1 MEKNGMCRIVQGRE
15 IGSTIMND
23 IKRRIQ
29 IARGE
34 VPADLVLRNAHL
46 VNVCSG
52 ECYLADVAVG
62 DGRVLGV
69 RELHDAGSSDA
80 SNASNAYVGREERD
94 LQGRWLVPGLID
106 GHMHIESTMLVLP
119 EFARIVVP
127 RGVTTVMLDPHEFA
141 NVMGIE
147 GIRYVLDSGRGLP
160 LSTYILLS
168 SCVPAS
174 SYESPYRVLTAED
187 LLPLLGDERVLGLA
201 EMMNMPGVL
210 QGDEQVIAKIE
221 ATLRRGL
228 VVDGHA
234 PGLTGRDLNA
244 YAASGIMSDHE
255 CTTIEEARQRLRLGM
270 WLMIREGSAAQ
281 NLDTL
286 LPLVQELHSP
296 RVFFVT
302 DDRDPLDLTTR
313 GHMDSMVRRAIE
325 LGLDPVE
332 ALRLASYN
340 TAQYFRLYHRGAI
353 APGFVADLVV
363 LDDLSS
369 FKVESVYKD
378 GMLVAQDGAVLVDI
392 PSAAVVG
399 IETSMAMQEVEPR
412 MTMNIRAFGEQD
424 IRIAGKPGPVE
435 VIGINK
441 GQITTTHLQ
450 EEAPLRNGEIVADP
464 ERDLLK
470 LVVVERHHA
479 SGRVGLGLVKGFGLK
494 KGAIASSVAHDA
506 HNLVIAGTNDSD
518 IVQAAHVLQAMGGGF
533 ACVVDGEVRAR
544 VPLPIGGLIS
554 PVPAAELVQQLRR
567 LDAAAAE
574 LGCTLEHPCMTLS
587 FLSLSVIPA
596 LKLTDQGLVDVET
609 FTLIPLQR

>member
-1 MEKNGMCRIVQGRE
+1 
-15 IGSTIMND
+15 MND
-23 IKRRIQ
+23 IRRRIQ
-29 IARGE
+29 VARGE
-34 VPADLVLRNAHL
+34 LPADLVLRNANL

-52 ECYLADVAVG
+52 ETYVADVAIA
-62 DGRVLGV
+62 DGRVVGIH
-69 RELHDAGSSDA
+69 ELYGTNSAESYHGQ
-80 SNASNAYVGREERD
+80 VERD
-94 LQGRWLVPGLID
+94 LQGRWLAPGLID

-147 GIRYVLDSGRGLP
+147 GIRYVLESGRDLP

-174 SYESPYRVLTAED
+174 SYESPYRVLTADD
-187 LLPLLGDERVLGLA
+187 LLPLLADERVLGLA

-221 ATLRRGL
+221 ATVRRGL

-234 PGLTGRDLNA
+234 PGLNGHDLNA
-244 YAASGIMSDHE
+244 YVASGIMSDHE

-281 NLDTL
+281 NLDML
-286 LPLVQELHSP
+286 LPLVQELHPP

-302 DDRDPLDLTTR
+302 DDRDPIDLTTR
-313 GHMDSMVRRAIE
+313 GHMDSIVRRAIE
-325 LGLDPVE
+325 RGLNPIE
-332 ALRLASYN
+332 AIRLASYN

-353 APGFVADLVV
+353 APGFVADMVV
-363 LDDLSS
+363 LDDLAT

-378 GMLVAQDGAVLVDI
+378 GMLVARDGAVLVDI
-392 PSAAVVG
+392 ASAAVGG
-399 IETSMAMQEVEPR
+399 IETDMAMHEVEA
-412 MTMNIRAFGEQD
+412 TKTIHIGAFTTQD
-424 IRIAGKPGPVE
+424 VRIAGKAGLVE

-441 GQITTTHLQ
+441 GQITTAHLR

-470 LVVVERHHA
+470 LIVVERHHA
-479 SGRVGLGLVKGFGLK
+479 SRRVGLGLVKGFGLK

-506 HNLVIAGTNDSD
+506 HNLVIAGTTDSD
-518 IVQAAHVLQAMGGGF
+518 IVQAVHVLQEMGGGF

-544 VPLPIGGLIS
+544 VPLPLGGLVS
-554 PVPAAELVQQLRR
+554 PLPATELVQQLRR
-567 LDAAAAE
+567 LDEVAAE

-596 LKLTDQGLVDVET
+596 LKLTDQGLVDVEM
-609 FTLIPLQR
+609 FALIPLQR

>member
-1 MEKNGMCRIVQGRE
+1 
-15 IGSTIMND
+15 MND

-80 SNASNAYVGREERD
+80 SNASNPYVGREERD
-94 LQGRWLVPGLID
+94 LQGRWLAPGLID

-141 NVMGIE
+141 NVMGVE
-147 GIRYVLDSGRGLP
+147 GIRYVLESGRGLP

-506 HNLVIAGTNDSD
+506 HNLVITGTNDSD
-518 IVQAAHVLQAMGGGF
+518 IVQAAHVLQVMGGGF